1 MSPELEAPSLLIIRH
16 GETAWNRERRVMGS
30 LDVPLTERGREQC
43 ARAAELIARF
53 GIDRVVTS
61 PLVRARESAD
71 IIARALELEV
81 TEDPNLEEVRFGRW
95 EGKTYDEIASD
106 PEYRAFASDPVGNR
120 TPGGESIVDVQLRG
134 LAGLGRA
141 APGERV
147 LFVSHGDIIR
157 SSICHFLA
165 IPVAEFRRVR
175 VDNCGISA
183 VTNGRRRPEVKF
195 VNMLADPDRVWES
208 LHWTSKPA

>member
-1 MSPELEAPSLLIIRH
+1 
-16 GETAWNRERRVMGS
+16 MGS

-53 GIDRVVTS
+53 GIDRIVTS

-71 IIARALELEV
+71 IIARALGLGI
-81 TEDPNLEEVRFGRW
+81 TEDSNLEEVRFGRW

-120 TPGGESIVDVQLRG
+120 TPGGESIVDVQRRG
-134 LAGLGRA
+134 LAGFDRA
-141 APGERV
+141 KPGERV

-157 SSICHFLA
+157 SSVCDFLA

-175 VDNCGISA
+175 IDNCGISA
-183 VTNGRRRPEVKF
+183 VTHGSRRPEVKF

-208 LHWTSKPA
+208 LHWTSKAS